1 MRLVGQQAPGIHL
14 FTLPHW
20 GLQTHAIMLFFLLL
34 RLFYL
39 CGFWGLSSDHSAW
52 GGGETFTHQ
61 TISIMGNVVILKHV
75 LIHQATRPSH
85 PHILTQT
92 HLPTARTWHLR
103 TIFPLC
109 HTFLPINNGVQR
121 QEPDRSR
128 SHSALCL
135 GASGSSGLVLDSLGT
150 RLRQC

>member
-20 GLQTHAIMLFFLLL
+20 GLQTHAIMLFFFVVAFVLFMWVLGTEL
-34 RLFYL
+34 RSL
-39 CGFWGLSSDHSAW
+39 CL